1 MKSILV
7 LILFFATLFGGSEY
21 NIMTEE
27 SVPFNYTDSE
37 GNLAGISVEIV
48 RELLKIIGHKDNIK
62 IMPWNR
68 SYKMTQK
75 LPNNILFP
83 MVRLP
88 EREEL
93 FKWVGPFAKNR
104 WVVFANK
111 DSNISINSLAE
122 LKKSNYTI
130 GTYQNDA
137 CELHLKKEGF
147 ANLDSVYDDN
157 LNISKLKNGRI
168 DLWATGE
175 IDAYHKAK
183 VAGVAIK
190 PIIPIKN
197 FDLYIAFSPDTPDS
211 EIKKWQDALDKLKRS
226 AKYKEIVDKY
236 LKG

>member
-1 MKSILV
+1 MKSV
-7 LILFFATLFGGSEY
+7 LALIICFVTLFGDAQY

-27 SVPFNYTDSE
+27 SVPFNYTDE
-37 GNLAGISVEIV
+37 NGELAGISVEIV

-62 IMPWNR
+62 MMPWNR

-75 LPNNILFP
+75 LPGNILFP

-88 EREEL
+88 EREKL
-93 FKWVGPFAKNR
+93 FKWVGPFASNR

-111 DSNISINSLAE
+111 DSNATVNSLEE
-122 LKKSNYTI
+122 LKNGKYTI

-147 ANLDSVYDDN
+147 ENLDSVYDDN

-183 VAGVAIK
+183 EAGVAIK
-190 PIIPIKN
+190 PVIAIKN

-211 EIKKWQDALDKLKRS
+211 EIKKWQEALDELKRS
-226 AKYKEIVDKY
+226 DKYREIVDKY